1 MLLVVFS
8 PCVLLLSYLV
18 PKDSDGSDDKESA
31 CNTGGPGSIPGSG
44 RSPGEGNVNLF
55 HYSCLENPI
64 NRGDNSWDRI
74 DLDMTKQLTL
84 SLSRVQDGFS
94 VPGSLCSALSFSY
107 LLSLTS

>member
-1 MLLVVFS
+1 MIAIKSFS
-8 PCVLLLSYLV
+8 G
-18 PKDSDGSDDKESA
+18 GSMVKNPPPNVGDA
-31 CNTGGPGSIPGSG
+31 GFIPGSE

-74 DLDMTKQLTL
+74 NLDMTKQLTL